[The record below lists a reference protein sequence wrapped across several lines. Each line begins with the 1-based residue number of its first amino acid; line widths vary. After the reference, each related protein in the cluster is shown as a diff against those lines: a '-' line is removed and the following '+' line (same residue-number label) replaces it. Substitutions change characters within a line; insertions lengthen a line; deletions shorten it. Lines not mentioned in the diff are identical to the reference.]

1 MYLPPVSVLHKL
13 GLEVRI
19 VNAEV
24 DIEPLEFF
32 AAILRWMKPSRQD
45 VKISQARA
53 LDTIARL
60 GLY

>member
-32 AAILRWMKPSRQD
+32 AASLRWMKPSRQD
-45 VKISQARA
+45 VRISQASS
-53 LDTIARL
+53 
-60 GLY
+60 GHNS